1 MQIMTSET
9 YYKVRP
15 FSNLREMIQQSVA
28 LYGNLPA
35 FRFRDTPNG
44 EILHRTYRELGADVD
59 AFGTALMS
67 LGLKDQKIAII
78 GDNSYRWCISHL
90 AVVNGV
96 GISVPLDKLLKKEEI
111 VSLLERA
118 QVSAAI
124 FDPSFADIMKEAQ
137 DDVPSL
143 KLLIQMKPGS
153 KDADKDDRSGIQYLD
168 TLLGKGRVLLD
179 EGDDSFLKRD
189 IDPEQIASLLFT
201 SGTTSMSKG
210 VLLRN
215 RNITEDIRS
224 LAGVVRFP
232 VGTRMLSILPLHHTF
247 ENTCGLFY
255 GIYMGA
261 CLCICDGLRYIQK
274 NMVEYKINLLIG
286 VPALFE
292 SFYNKVWDSI
302 RKKGKEDTIKKVIRL
317 TGKIRKVKIDLRRVL
332 FKSIHKAFG
341 GQFRIGIC
349 GAAPIDPEIIR
360 FFDQIGV
367 RIIQGYGLTETAP
380 VVAGCN
386 DKVFVP
392 GTVGRPL
399 SGITI
404 AIDTD
409 INGGEGEIL
418 VKGPVVM
425 QGYYQDDEATNEVID
440 TDGWFH
446 TGDVGRVDEH
456 GCLVITGRLKS
467 MIVLKSGKKV
477 FPEEIEQLVT
487 RYSFI
492 KESLVFGDEVEEGD
506 VVINAKFVLDAE
518 YMNREGL
525 SEEEMASRLDQ
536 AVQEINREIPGY
548 KGIRSYVYSF
558 QELIKTTTLKIKRPN
573 EIKRI
578 QETLDRTKVRFRQLT
593 GKNIDLLDSLC
604 PIVPLESLG
613 ENDTKESAEA
623 DLSETKQE

>member
-1 MQIMTSET
+1 M
-9 YYKVRP
+9 
-15 FSNLREMIQQSVA
+15 
-28 LYGNLPA
+28 
-35 FRFRDTPNG
+35 
-44 EILHRTYRELGADVD
+44 
-59 AFGTALMS
+59 
-67 LGLKDQKIAII
+67 
-78 GDNSYRWCISHL
+78 
-90 AVVNGV
+90 
-96 GISVPLDKLLKKEEI
+96 
-111 VSLLERA
+111 
-118 QVSAAI
+118 
-124 FDPSFADIMKEAQ
+124 
-137 DDVPSL
+137 
-143 KLLIQMKPGS
+143 
-153 KDADKDDRSGIQYLD
+153 
-168 TLLGKGRVLLD
+168 
-179 EGDDSFLKRD
+179 
-189 IDPEQIASLLFT
+189 
-201 SGTTSMSKG
+201 
-210 VLLRN
+210 
-215 RNITEDIRS
+215 
-224 LAGVVRFP
+224 
-232 VGTRMLSILPLHHTF
+232 
-247 ENTCGLFY
+247 
-255 GIYMGA
+255 
-261 CLCICDGLRYIQK
+261 
-274 NMVEYKINLLIG
+274 
-286 VPALFE
+286 
-292 SFYNKVWDSI
+292 
-302 RKKGKEDTIKKVIRL
+302 
-317 TGKIRKVKIDLRRVL
+317 